1 MFSRLLCCNFF
12 HYYSCDIFLIKA
24 VTLCDSSSVHT
35 QTSLPSRKDLLIST
49 KWNVSPWKITV
60 HLTVYFLGGD
70 LTLFSLYSG
79 YTNILVY
86 TEVLTLKIEMPF
98 FFNWK
103 NWSFIINLSFA
114 NWSEII
120 IKQTSHFENLKWKN
134 KSLIALEKVML
145 IDC

>member
-1 MFSRLLCCNFF
+1 MFSRLLCCNIF

-24 VTLCDSSSVHT
+24 VTLCDSSSVQT
-35 QTSLPSRKDLLIST
+35 PTSLPSRKDLLIST

-86 TEVLTLKIEMPF
+86 TEVSTLKIEMPF
-98 FFNWK
+98 FFQLK
-103 NWSFIINLSFA
+103 ELKFCLSFA